1 MNTDLA
7 YSEMTSAG
15 EPSAKT
21 HFREEYYLTANRP
34 QKAPAHPSQERGL
47 AAFLRA
53 YATLSAGRFVP
64 LI

>member
-1 MNTDLA
+1 MYTDLA
-7 YSEMTSAG
+7 YSEMTSVR

-21 HFREEYYLTANRP
+21 RFREEYYLKAEP
-34 QKAPAHPSQERGL
+34 SPKAPVRPSQERGL

-53 YATLSAGRFVP
+53 HTMLSAGRFVP